1 MKNNK
6 INKRLLKLLYDH
18 KEEHVGSCF
27 TMVDILYEIF
37 EKKKDDDIVIVSNGH
52 AAYALYT
59 FLDAYYE
66 HIDCDELADKHGGH
80 PNRDEKN
87 HIYCSTGSLGSGI
100 IIAVGR
106 ALANPNRKV
115 YVTIS
120 DGECAEGSVWEALR
134 FISDNNIK
142 NIEVHCN
149 ANGWACYDTIDVNVL
164 EKRLKS
170 FLPEIIVHRTNLNM
184 LSFLKGQNAHYMIM
198 NEKEYNQGL
207 KELS

>member
-1 MKNNK
+1 MDKSK
-6 INKRLLKLLYDH
+6 VKRRLLKLLYDH

-27 TMVDILYEIF
+27 TMVNILDDIF
-37 EKKKDDDIVIVSNGH
+37 KKKNEEDIVIVSNGH
-52 AAYALYT
+52 AAYALYI
-59 FLDAYYE
+59 FLEMYYD
-66 HIDCDELADKHGGH
+66 HIDADDLAIRHGGH
-80 PNRDEKN
+80 PNREEEN

-100 IIAVGR
+100 MIAVGR

-134 FISDNNIK
+134 FISDKNIK

-149 ANGWACYDTIDVNVL
+149 ANGWACYDTIDVEVL
-164 EKRLKS
+164 ERRLKS
-170 FLPEIIVHRTNLNM
+170 FLPSIIIHKTNLNM

-198 NEKEYNQGL
+198 SENEYKQGL

>member
-1 MKNNK
+1 MNKN
-6 INKRLLKLLYDH
+6 IIQKRLLKLLYDH
-18 KEEHVGSCF
+18 QEEHIGSCF

-37 EKKKDDDIVIVSNGH
+37 KKKDEDDILIVSNGH
-52 AAYALYT
+52 SAYALYT
-59 FLDAYYE
+59 FLDIYYD
-66 HIDCDELADKHGGH
+66 HVDCDDLAKRHGGH

-106 ALANPNRKV
+106 ALANSNRKV

-120 DGECAEGSVWEALR
+120 DGECSEGSVWEALR
-134 FISDNNIK
+134 FISDNNIQ
-142 NIEVHCN
+142 NIEIHCN
-149 ANGWACYDTIDVNVL
+149 ANGWACYDPINVDVL
-164 EKRLKS
+164 EKRLRS
-170 FLPEIIVHRTNLNM
+170 FLPKIIIHKTNLNV

-198 NEKEYNQGL
+198 NEKQYNQGL